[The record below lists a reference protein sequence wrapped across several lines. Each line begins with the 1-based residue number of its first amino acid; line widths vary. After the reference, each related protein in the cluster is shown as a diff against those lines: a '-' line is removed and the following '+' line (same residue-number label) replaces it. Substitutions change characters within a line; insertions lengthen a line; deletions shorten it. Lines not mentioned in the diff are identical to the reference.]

1 MEHFLGVGEHT
12 RVPRERSIR
21 GVPTGRTET
30 GAQINQRVA
39 GQPPLTECLCLGEY
53 FLAASECAMRLL
65 VAESPER
72 WHLGV
77 TGYTRV
83 RGHDDAGC
91 ARRHRETIKTPRR
104 APP

>member
-12 RVPRERSIR
+12 RVPRERSVR
-21 GVPTGRTET
+21 GVPAGRTET

-65 VAESPER
+65 VAETPER
-72 WHLGV
+72 GHFGV
-77 TGYTRV
+77 TG
-83 RGHDDAGC
+83 
-91 ARRHRETIKTPRR
+91 
-104 APP
+104 